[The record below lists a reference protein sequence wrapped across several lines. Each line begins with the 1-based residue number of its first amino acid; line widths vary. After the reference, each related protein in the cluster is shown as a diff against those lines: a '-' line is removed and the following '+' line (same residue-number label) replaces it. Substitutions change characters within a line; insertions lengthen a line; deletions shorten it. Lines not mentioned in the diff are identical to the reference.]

1 MRTIASSPG
10 PAATLCA
17 AGLFALATAAAGP
30 AANPGPRPHVE
41 AHTEAHTEAHI
52 EGPPPGHT
60 GGFGEP
66 TCAACHIGAP
76 LNEPGSTLQ
85 VLGLGDGY
93 RPGQRHPVTIRL
105 ESFDMRS
112 AGFQASFRFDD
123 GQRRG
128 TGAGEIRT
136 LDDRVTV
143 VRAEDADT
151 EYVQHTRAGTRPV
164 DDVAEWTFEWRAP
177 ETEAPIV
184 LHVAANSGSGDDS
197 PLDDLVLTYTVRLPP
212 AEADRAREAEPR

>member
-1 MRTIASSPG
+1 M
-10 PAATLCA
+10 
-17 AGLFALATAAAGP
+17 ATAAAGP
-30 AANPGPRPHVE
+30 AASPGPRPHVE

-128 TGAGEIRT
+128 TGAGEVRT

-164 DDVAEWTFEWRAP
+164 DDVAEWTFEWRAL
-177 ETEAPIV
+177 EDEGPIV
-184 LHVAANSGSGDDS
+184 LHLAANSGSGDDS
-197 PLDDLVLTYTVRLPP
+197 PLDDLVYTLEIVLASSAPES
-212 AEADRAREAEPR
+212 AEGRDSR

>member
-1 MRTIASSPG
+1 MASAALAPATSPG
-10 PAATLCA
+10 PQ
-17 AGLFALATAAAGP
+17 
-30 AANPGPRPHVE
+30 PHV
-41 AHTEAHTEAHI
+41 TAHI

-76 LNEPGSTLQ
+76 LNEPGSTLE
-85 VLGLGDGY
+85 VLGLEDGY

-112 AGFQASFRFDD
+112 AGFQASFRFED
-123 GQRRG
+123 GERRG
-128 TGAGEIRT
+128 TGAGGIRL

-143 VRAEDADT
+143 VRGEDGGTADGGT
-151 EYVQHTRAGTRPV
+151 EYVQHTRAGSGPT
-164 DDVAEWTFEWRAP
+164 DDVAAWTFEWRAP
-177 ETEAPIV
+177 ETETPIV

-197 PLDDLVLTYTVRLPP
+197 PLDDLVYTLEIVLASSAPES
-212 AEADRAREAEPR
+212 AEGRDSR